1 MLRSETLALREID
14 RGIEAAM
21 NEREAAYWRQ
31 AVADPCGC
39 TEGLFGGLITGVA
52 LAQRPVNGG
61 MRIGIGI
68 GGFVAGALAGKAIGV
83 ARGLR
88 VVRYQRQALTR
99 RVDELERLKPH
110 AVATNAAQS

>member
-21 NEREAAYWRQ
+21 SDREAAYWRQ

-39 TEGLFGGLITGVA
+39 TEGLLGGLISGVS
-52 LAQRPVNGG
+52 LARRPVYGG
-61 MRIGIGI
+61 TRMRVGI
-68 GGFVAGALAGKAIGV
+68 GGFVVGALAGKAIGV

-88 VVRYQRQALTR
+88 LVRYQRQALTR
-99 RVDELERLKPH
+99 RVDELERLQRQ
-110 AVATNAAQS
+110 AVAATAQT